1 MVRARALVL
10 VGIVVALLGLSW
22 AADLTRYASLDG
34 MRALVAAYDPYGPFV
49 YMGVC
54 IAGMFL
60 YLPPLVL
67 IALGGML
74 FGIVPAF
81 AFGWVG
87 CLLGATGTFLLVRYL
102 ARDEFQRRLG
112 ERFVR
117 VRALD
122 ERLAHH
128 GFTTM
133 LVLRLVLFLSPPLNW
148 ALGASRVRTHHY
160 VGGTAL
166 GIVPGMAAT
175 VFFADSF
182 AHVSEPISSARL
194 LIAVVVVLAVLSGA
208 ALAGRRL
215 MRGSRMS

>member
-1 MVRARALVL
+1 MARARALLL
-10 VGIVVALLGLSW
+10 VVIIVALVWLSW
-22 AADLTRYASLDG
+22 AADVTRYASLEG

-67 IALGGML
+67 VALGGIL
-74 FGIVPAF
+74 FETVPAF
-81 AFGWVG
+81 AYGWVG
-87 CLLGATGTFLLVRYL
+87 CLVGATGTFLLVRHL

-112 ERFVR
+112 ARFTR

-122 ERLAHH
+122 ERLARH

-133 LVLRLVLFLSPPLNW
+133 LVLRFVLFLSPPLNW

-166 GIVPGMAAT
+166 GIVPQMAAII
-175 VFFADSF
+175 FFASSF
-182 AHVSEPISSARL
+182 AHTDRPVSSSAL
-194 LIAVVVVLAVLSGA
+194 LIAAAIVLAFLTIA
-208 ALAGRRL
+208 AFAGRRML
-215 MRGSRMS
+215 RGSGAV